1 MEHMD
6 QKDTATVTGIDMVTV
21 MVTDTTKK
29 IKKRPGGNL
38 NGYSRKDNI
47 LYKNDTYLL
56 MLMHHLK

>member
-1 MEHMD
+1 
-6 QKDTATVTGIDMVTV
+6 MVTV